1 MRALE
6 PWLIGRSSSLTA
18 VGYWCVITAIRL
30 TSPSVLDGTP
40 GSRLV
45 FEDDVASAERHGI
58 RLISYD
64 RPGYGGSDPR
74 PARSVGDC
82 VEDVRAIAAGLGVTR
97 CGLWG
102 VSGGGPH
109 ALACAAL
116 LADLVPAVAVLA
128 SPAPEGCP
136 VRPVRWC
143 VAVTGAMRVQAGH
156 IRECPFP
163 DIRAKDSQ
171 HGSGPRAR
179 RAGFSARVARQKR
192 EQTPDGRV
200 HAPPRRVG
208 RRRGTDPTTLGRP
221 ADACIRDAASARAA
235 PRPRSPWT
243 NRRSSPPRSALFR
256 SATKAATSVLAG

>member
-1 MRALE
+1 MVAAAVHRRRAE
-6 PWLIGRSSSLTA
+6 QEFRS
-18 VGYWCVITAIRL
+18 G
-30 TSPSVLDGTP
+30 
-40 GSRLV
+40 
-45 FEDDVASAERHGI
+45 E
-58 RLISYD
+58 
-64 RPGYGGSDPR
+64 
-74 PARSVGDC
+74 
-82 VEDVRAIAAGLGVTR
+82 
-97 CGLWG
+97 
-102 VSGGGPH
+102 
-109 ALACAAL
+109 
-116 LADLVPAVAVLA
+116 
-128 SPAPEGCP
+128 PEGCP

-156 IRECPFP
+156 IRGCPFP

-235 PRPRSPWT
+235 PRPHSPWT
-243 NRRSSPPRSALFR
+243 RRSGVAAPSSARGAPASRKVSGSRPRSWSSGCTPAFGRRWLRITNLLSRLTREEGCAPCFAR
-256 SATKAATSVLAG
+256 KSGHEAAHA